1 MTNSDMKRFGNIYI
15 KIMKLIDKVKP
26 EVLDALKESKIKYN
40 STYSVIIASLRNN
53 TDYRELT
60 ISQVDNLILFL
71 PQELK
76 PNGRTDFYWGDYLLQ
91 KEYQV

>member
-1 MTNSDMKRFGNIYI
+1 
-15 KIMKLIDKVKP
+15 MKLIDKIKP

-40 STYSVIIASLRNN
+40 STYSIIIASLRDN

-60 ISQVDNLILFL
+60 ISQVDSLILFL

-76 PNGRTDFYWGDYLLQ
+76 PNGRTDFYWGDYLLK
-91 KEYQV
+91 KEYQL